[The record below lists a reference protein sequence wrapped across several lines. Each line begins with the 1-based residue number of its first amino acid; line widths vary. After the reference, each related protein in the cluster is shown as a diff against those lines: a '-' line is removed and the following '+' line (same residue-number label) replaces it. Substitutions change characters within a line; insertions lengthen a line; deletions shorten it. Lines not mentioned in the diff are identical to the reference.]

1 MQLIDCMIYTR
12 IFNDSMLKD
21 IKTVIKIL
29 FRILEMKRSR
39 TCPTGL
45 GLTIQ
50 QGVDWQYSRVWTGN
64 IAGR

>member
-1 MQLIDCMIYTR
+1 
-12 IFNDSMLKD
+12 MLKD